1 MVKRA
6 ASLEDSTLHECARG
20 LSSIASGIMEM
31 KKRRLHRNAVSAACM
46 ANLRARRAHDAQNPT
61 PPVPPMVPA
70 PPTQAMLQIAP
81 PPAPPPALPPAM
93 PPAAGEAEGLE
104 AAMAA
109 FHIALGQ

>member
-46 ANLRARRAHDAQNPT
+46 ANLRARRAQDAQNPA
-61 PPVPPMVPA
+61 PPVPPMA
-70 PPTQAMLQIAP
+70 LQLAP
-81 PPAPPPALPPAM
+81 PPVVPPAD
-93 PPAAGEAEGLE
+93 GLE
-104 AAMAA
+104 EAMAA
-109 FHIALGQ
+109 FNIALGQ